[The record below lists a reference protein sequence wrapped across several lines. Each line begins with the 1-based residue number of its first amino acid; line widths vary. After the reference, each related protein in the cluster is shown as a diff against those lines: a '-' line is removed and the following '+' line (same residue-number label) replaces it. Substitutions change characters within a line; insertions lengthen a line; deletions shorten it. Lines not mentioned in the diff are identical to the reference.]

1 MARPRKRSAISQI
14 RSALYAIAR
23 GLGDI
28 QAAQKGTMGR
38 RMRRRLV
45 GKGAG
50 RAMARTRWL
59 R

>member
-1 MARPRKRSAISQI
+1 MARRRRRGLISSI
-14 RSALYAIAR
+14 RSALYSIAR

-28 QAAQKGTMGR
+28 QAAKNGTMGR

-45 GKGAG
+45 GKGTG
-50 RAMARTRWL
+50 RAMARTKWL